1 MLLCI
6 AGVEDKEEVDSN
18 EEVVTVCTL
27 WSLSLLGVL
36 AVLFQLACCLS
47 LRMEDRLAIEFKEGS
62 LECITCC
69 SVFVSL
75 LSLLSLLVF
84 IGFVKL
90 LPKDVVPDVFELDC
104 VMDESDI

>member
-1 MLLCI
+1 M
-6 AGVEDKEEVDSN
+6 
-18 EEVVTVCTL
+18 
-27 WSLSLLGVL
+27 
-36 AVLFQLACCLS
+36 LFQLACCLS
-47 LRMEDRLAIEFKEGS
+47 LRMEDRLDIEFKEGS

-69 SVFVSL
+69 SVFV
-75 LSLLSLLVF
+75 SLLSLLVF